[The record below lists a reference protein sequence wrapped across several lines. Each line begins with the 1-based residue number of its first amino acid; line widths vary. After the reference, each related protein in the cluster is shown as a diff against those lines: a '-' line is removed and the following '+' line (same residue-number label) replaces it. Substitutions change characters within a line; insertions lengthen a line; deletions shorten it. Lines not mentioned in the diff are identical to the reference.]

1 MPPTRKR
8 TDTKRPPRRRADAER
23 SVAAILDA
31 AVEALASDPD
41 ASVSAIA
48 SRAGVVRATVYV
60 HFPTREDLIR
70 AITERAIT
78 ETTAALEAAAPDEG
92 EPRAALERV
101 LATSWENLGR
111 YHALVEINTRLGH
124 RHLRRHH
131 EPVLRL
137 ITPLLVRG
145 RQSGAFNQDL
155 PIEWMLTVLLELI
168 HAASLSVT
176 NGMLPGHQAE
186 RALIETTLGALS
198 PAERRSASRRR

>member
-1 MPPTRKR
+1 MPATRKR

-31 AVEALASDPD
+31 AVEALAWNPD

-48 SRAGVVRATVYV
+48 AQAGVVRATVYV

-70 AITERAIT
+70 AVTERAIT

-92 EPRAALERV
+92 EPLAALERILV
-101 LATSWENLGR
+101 TSWENLGR
-111 YHALVEINTRLGH
+111 YHALVEMHARLGH
-124 RHLRRHH
+124 EHLRQLH

-137 ITPLLVRG
+137 ITPLLIRG
-145 RQSGAFNQDL
+145 KQSGAFNQDL
-155 PIEWMLTVLLELI
+155 PIGWMLTVLLELI

-176 NGMLPGHQAE
+176 NGTLAE
-186 RALIETTLGALS
+186 REAERTLIETTLGALS
-198 PAERRSASRRR
+198 PR

>member
-1 MPPTRKR
+1 VSPTRKR
-8 TDTKRPPRRRADAER
+8 TDTTPPPRRRADAER

-48 SRAGVVRATVYV
+48 ARAGVVRATVYV
-60 HFPTREDLIR
+60 HFATREDLIQ
-70 AITERAIT
+70 AVTERAIT
-78 ETTAALEAAAPDEG
+78 ETTAALQAAAPDEG

-101 LATSWENLGR
+101 LATSWESLGR

-124 RHLRRHH
+124 DHLRQLH
-131 EPVLRL
+131 EPVFRL
-137 ITPLLVRG
+137 ITPLLARG
-145 RQSGAFNQDL
+145 RTSGAFNKEL

-176 NGMLPGHQAE
+176 NGTLADHRAE

-198 PAERRSASRRR
+198 PP

>member
-31 AVEALASDPD
+31 AVEALAWNPD

-48 SRAGVVRATVYV
+48 AQAGVVRATVYV

-70 AITERAIT
+70 AVTERAIT

-92 EPRAALERV
+92 EPLAALERI

-111 YHALVEINTRLGH
+111 YHALVEINARLGH
-124 RHLRRHH
+124 EHLRQLH

-137 ITPLLVRG
+137 ITPLLIRG
-145 RQSGAFNQDL
+145 KQSGAFNQDL
-155 PIEWMLTVLLELI
+155 PIGWMLTVLLELI

-176 NGMLPGHQAE
+176 NGTLAE
-186 RALIETTLGALS
+186 REAERTLIETTLGALS
-198 PAERRSASRRR
+198 PR